1 MASTRRGREELRL
14 AMHGI
19 DDRNV
24 EAERLLIQ
32 VMDFLVSGPLRRDL
46 SAPFW

>member
-1 MASTRRGREELRL
+1 MASTRCGREEVRL

-24 EAERLLIQ
+24 EAERLLI
-32 VMDFLVSGPLRRDL
+32 
-46 SAPFW
+46 